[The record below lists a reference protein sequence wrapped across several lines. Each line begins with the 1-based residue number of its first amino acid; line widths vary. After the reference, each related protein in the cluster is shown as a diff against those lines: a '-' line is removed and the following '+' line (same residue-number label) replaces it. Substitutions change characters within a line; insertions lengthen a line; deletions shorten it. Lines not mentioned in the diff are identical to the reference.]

1 MNPTANERARTFSQC
16 TVGNICSALGRN
28 SVNSNCLVDN
38 RGVVTIQ
45 GSQCGNGIVEE
56 GEECDCGG
64 EEGCGNNPCCDARTC
79 RFRNGAVC
87 DDANE
92 ECCSNCQFASSNTVC
107 RASTGPCDPEE
118 RCTGNSGSCPPDQHL
133 DDGASCGDDDSLTCA
148 SGQCTSRD
156 LQCQQIMGAVLGSN
170 DTRACDRNSCQIFC
184 SSPILGANVCG
195 SVNQNFLDGTPCS
208 GDGRCHNGRCDG
220 ATTGG
225 EIKSWIDNN
234 RALVI
239 GLGAGLGGLI
249 LLGILSAIFS
259 YIRRRRRMHYL
270 AVQQSAPPPIAA
282 TGWPGRPSSQAPL
295 RESPPQSQWTGSY
308 PSSYQSSYPTYP
320 TYPSYPVPPPRYG

>member
-1 MNPTANERARTFSQC
+1 
-16 TVGNICSALGRN
+16 
-28 SVNSNCLVDN
+28 
-38 RGVVTIQ
+38 
-45 GSQCGNGIVEE
+45 
-56 GEECDCGG
+56 
-64 EEGCGNNPCCDARTC
+64 
-79 RFRNGAVC
+79 
-87 DDANE
+87 
-92 ECCSNCQFASSNTVC
+92 
-107 RASTGPCDPEE
+107 
-118 RCTGNSGSCPPDQHL
+118 
-133 DDGASCGDDDSLTCA
+133 
-148 SGQCTSRD
+148 
-156 LQCQQIMGAVLGSN
+156 MGAVLGSN